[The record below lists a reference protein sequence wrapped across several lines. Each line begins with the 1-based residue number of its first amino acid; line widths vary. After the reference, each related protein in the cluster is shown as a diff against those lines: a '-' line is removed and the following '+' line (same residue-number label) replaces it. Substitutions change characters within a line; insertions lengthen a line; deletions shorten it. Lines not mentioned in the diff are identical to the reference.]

1 MYIFTVNIYILIYI
15 IFLYIFEDCKENSQ
29 ERMGMINTKIKIVV
43 TSGVRQKEKK
53 IIGSFKRIREV
64 LFLKLDGKRRGRNV
78 IVVIY
83 TYYMFMKYFIIF
95 EENST

>member
-1 MYIFTVNIYILIYI
+1 
-15 IFLYIFEDCKENSQ
+15 
-29 ERMGMINTKIKIVV
+29 MGMINTKIKIVV

-83 TYYMFMKYFIIF
+83 TYYIFMKYFIIF